1 MLVCEAVLC
10 AHDTAARDLELRHC
24 VLDLLCG
31 AGCAPFDGLCVEFSA
46 LLGGDGFDTGRA
58 ILVVE
63 VLKVEIHCLNGSLVD
78 AGAERAERDIVAVL
92 GLEQAVGLEGC
103 GLVARAGVL
112 AAGHGVGG
120 VQVAAVARLNL
131 ELRVAAL
138 EDVDVCSQNRK
149 HGGVC
154 GGEVVEPGLADD
166 GLAALFAVEAHP
178 AGERL
183 TDHVVGCAVTVL
195 GQAAE
200 SRVAVAADVGDD
212 ELGVHLEQLLVTDAE
227 LFEPNHVLH
236 EHVGFLDQAEEQ
248 LLDLGMLQVQL
259 KGKRELVAAVLCP
272 GGADGLAVLFCK
284 RSEDTERVADAGAF
298 DVDDLCA
305 EVGKQRGC
313 VRHCDQRAGIDHAHA
328 CKRTVLRDDLFTFAH
343 LNNLLL

>member
-103 GLVARAGVL
+103 GLVAGAGVL

-131 ELRVAAL
+131 ELRDVDDLAVAAL
-138 EDVDVCSQNRK
+138 EDVNVRSQNRK
-149 HGGVC
+149 HGT
-154 GGEVVEPGLADD
+154 L
-166 GLAALFAVEAHP
+166 
-178 AGERL
+178 RL
-183 TDHVVGCAVTVL
+183 QT
-195 GQAAE
+195 
-200 SRVAVAADVGDD
+200 
-212 ELGVHLEQLLVTDAE
+212 
-227 LFEPNHVLH
+227 
-236 EHVGFLDQAEEQ
+236 
-248 LLDLGMLQVQL
+248 
-259 KGKRELVAAVLCP
+259 
-272 GGADGLAVLFCK
+272 
-284 RSEDTERVADAGAF
+284 
-298 DVDDLCA
+298 
-305 EVGKQRGC
+305 
-313 VRHCDQRAGIDHAHA
+313 
-328 CKRTVLRDDLFTFAH
+328 
-343 LNNLLL
+343 